1 MQEEARQL
9 RAKINDYENKL
20 ALMSSEIERL
30 KAMLDQ
36 SKREID
42 EGRMRYSKLEMT
54 LNESRLYE

>member
-1 MQEEARQL
+1 
-9 RAKINDYENKL
+9 
-20 ALMSSEIERL
+20 MSSEIERL